1 MSEMKGQ
8 LLAGSKLD
16 EPVSGVSS
24 LEVCVDERHRFFL
37 VAWHEVPIEIEGRL
51 DRRVTQMRRDRLRV
65 HAGCDQE
72 TREGVPAFV

>member
-51 DRRVTQMRRDRLRV
+51 DRYGGFFRSGDT
-65 HAGCDQE
+65 CDSSAIAAC
-72 TREGVPAFV
+72 RPAPL